1 MGSPVKPQSKAHP
14 KTVGKTRDA
23 GFQAGARRTLNLSAQ
38 SLWTL
43 VTSTAGQRCL
53 GFAGAA
59 QSDAEGMSTFVDG
72 SHSRRRVPEG
82 LLQVRV
88 LEATN
93 GRATL
98 ALHLERLEDASARTD
113 ALARLKAA
121 LDGVEGLVG

>member
-1 MGSPVKPQSKAHP
+1 MNVPAE
-14 KTVGKTRDA
+14 A
-23 GFQAGARRTLNLSAQ
+23 
-38 SLWTL
+38 LWAL

-59 QSDAEGMSTFVDG
+59 HSSAEGMSTFVEG
-72 SHSRRRVPEG
+72 SHYRRRVPEG

-93 GRATL
+93 ERATL
-98 ALHLERLEDASARTD
+98 ALHLERLEDASARAD
-113 ALARLKAA
+113 ALARLKSA